1 MSFHDRSCN
10 EVNRICTNKCLQGVT
25 FKKNIPVLLDWNADR
40 KDIPTCSCPF
50 GHLSIV
56 SPGAQWMLS
65 ILDSHRLEK
74 WCYTLNPVTKR
85 SLGKKTLC
93 EEVHLIIPLFIIIP
107 AASSLYSLKNWKVTR
122 GVYFRGF
129 ILHTNWDPT
138 SYKSDISFV
147 RSENT
152 GGHSDPKWML

>member
-1 MSFHDRSCN
+1 MTEAAMRLIVF
-10 EVNRICTNKCLQGVT
+10 VQTNAYRVWHL
-25 FKKNIPVLLDWNADR
+25 KKIFLFFLIEMLTEKTSRHAPG
-40 KDIPTCSCPF
+40 SCPF

-56 SPGAQWMLS
+56 SPRAQWMPS

-85 SLGKKTLC
+85 SLEKKTLC

-129 ILHTNWDPT
+129 ILYTNWDPT